1 MPSGRPH
8 DGASRASLL
17 LILLVVLTLIAA
29 LAPLM
34 GHTIYAVLARGAVA
48 VAAMAVGF
56 AFVWRSRAGPRAVL
70 GAVLILVNIVL
81 ALRAFT
87 TPR

>member
-1 MPSGRPH
+1 M
-8 DGASRASLL
+8 
-17 LILLVVLTLIAA
+17 LILLVVLTVIAA
-29 LAPLM
+29 LGPLA
-34 GHTIYAVLARGAVA
+34 GRTSDVLLATGLVAGAAIV
-48 VAAMAVGF
+48 VGF

-70 GAVLILVNIVL
+70 GAVLILVNMVL

>member
-1 MPSGRPH
+1 M
-8 DGASRASLL
+8 
-17 LILLVVLTLIAA
+17 LILLVVLTVSAA
-29 LAPLM
+29 LGPLA
-34 GHTIYAVLARGAVA
+34 GRTSDVLLATGLVA
-48 VAAMAVGF
+48 VAAMGVGF

-70 GAVLILVNIVL
+70 GAVLILVDIVL